1 MMYKFAEIR
10 KLDKM
15 LDNARIPHELQPYM
29 GGFVLAYPSIRERTC
44 FVTQTRNS
52 LGGPYDLLELQG
64 LLTKREAKVD
74 KSVGAMTAAEIY
86 ERIVKHW
93 KEKENEPE

>member
-29 GGFVLAYPSIRERTC
+29 GGKTV
-44 FVTQTRNS
+44 
-52 LGGPYDLLELQG
+52 
-64 LLTKREAKVD
+64 
-74 KSVGAMTAAEIY
+74 
-86 ERIVKHW
+86 IVPK
-93 KEKENEPE
+93 N